1 MNYTQT
7 PTPSVT
13 NTPSLTPSNT
23 PSYTPTG
30 TVCPGLTPTSTGTPN
45 PTPSITQTNT
55 PSLTPSV
62 TTSPT
67 NTPTVSLTPSITP
80 SPEVECFCYFILNE
94 TGGSLNYTY
103 WNCQAGE
110 TTNPLGG
117 GQNIQVCSSQYPI
130 GDPGITIVPCVSVTN
145 CNFNSDCTGCAF

>member
-45 PTPSITQTNT
+45 PTPSVSPTNT

-67 NTPTVSLTPSITP
+67 NTPTLSVTPSVTP
-80 SPEVECFCYFILNE
+80 STPLECLCYFILNE
-94 TGGSLNYTY
+94 TAGILNYTY
-103 WNCQAGE
+103 WNCQIGE
-110 TTNPLGG
+110 TPASLSG
-117 GQNIQVCSSQYPI
+117 GQNVRVCSSQVPI
-130 GDPGITIVPCVSVTN
+130 GDPGITIIPCVDVTSCTTN
-145 CNFNSDCTGCAF
+145 TDCTGCSF